1 MTRARLVAVTLLLL
15 FPGCGPRHD
24 SSGSPAARALYAT
37 GDAARKAGRHA
48 EAAGAFRRAIE
59 VDPDFVDA
67 HMRYIESSRVLAQPA
82 SRTPEVPELN
92 ELYKQWAKRDPH
104 RAAFKWALGFLSH
117 DPSTADTFY
126 NEALGLDPRLA
137 RAHGQLARNANLRG
151 DWPAERRHW
160 KAAVESDSGNPEY
173 LVRYAQ
179 AHKRSD
185 PPRFREL
192 ASTVVQKFPDS
203 QAAAQALYDLAT
215 ESSNPERR
223 AYFERLRTNYPPDK
237 FSWSSNAM
245 SSYYGELTTP
255 SEALSLSQD
264 MAKWLPASK
273 TWPQRVAQQQALA
286 EAAKLTAERRFT
298 EALDILQRMTRPSGS
313 HGTTWVL
320 MKAETGAGAGRLEL
334 TYTSLVESAART
346 PDDRLQAALVKYGT
360 ALKKT
365 SQQMDAD
372 VWKIR
377 DSNATPAPPFEL
389 PNTRDG
395 TTVRLADYR
404 GRVVLLAFWFPG

>member
-1 MTRARLVAVTLLLL
+1 MTRARLVALTLLLL
-15 FPGCGPRHD
+15 VPACGPRYG
-24 SSGSPAARALYAT
+24 STGSPAARALYAT
-37 GDAARKAGRHA
+37 GDQASKSGRRA

-67 HMRYIESSRVLAQPA
+67 HMRYIESSRALAQPA

-92 ELYKQWAKRDPH
+92 ELYTQWAKRDPH

-117 DPSTADTFY
+117 DPATADSFY
-126 NEALGLDPRLA
+126 NEALRLDPRLA
-137 RAHGQLARNANLRG
+137 RAHVQLARNANLRG
-151 DWPAERRHW
+151 DSPAERQHW

-173 LVRYAQ
+173 LVRYAE

-203 QAAAQALYDLAT
+203 QAAAQALSDLAT

-237 FSWSSNAM
+237 FSWSSSAM

-255 SEALSLSQD
+255 SEALSLAQD

-286 EAAKLTAERRFT
+286 QAATLTAERRFA

-320 MKAETGAGAGRLEL
+320 MKAETGAGAGRLEQA
-334 TYTSLVESAART
+334 YISLVESLART
-346 PDDRLQAALVKYGT
+346 PNDRVQAALVKYGR

-365 SQQMDAD
+365 PQQMDAD